1 MLDDKMHIPKEE
13 AKVYPPL
20 PKNIYQVELLDIS
33 LRDAKGKYAKPGDKN
48 FSFQFT
54 LLEGKDKDNDLRGR
68 NVWANFVPT
77 ALYIGKNGKNEL
89 YNIVEAFLGRELTL
103 EEEAKGLSGLF
114 LNTLIGQQ
122 VKVFVDHR
130 FDKVDRTKIYDNI
143 TSYIAATQRLTPLTA
158 EEKEKAKVKAKS
170 EPEPTNEP
178 EPTEEH
184 MAGHVEDQIGSAL
197 DKIPF

>member
-54 LLEGKDKDNDLRGR
+54 LLEGKEKDKDLRGR
-68 NVWANFVPT
+68 NIWANFVPT
-77 ALYIGKNGKNEL
+77 ALYIGKKGKNEL
-89 YNIVEAFLGRELTL
+89 YNIVEAFLGREMTQ
-103 EEEAKGLSGLF
+103 EEEAKGLSGMF
-114 LNTLIGQQ
+114 LNTLIGGQL
-122 VKVFVDHR
+122 KIFVDHIVKD
-130 FDKVDRTKIYDNI
+130 DKTYDRI
-143 TSYIAATQRLTPLTA
+143 TSYINAPQKLTPLTV
-158 EEKEKAKVKAKS
+158 EEKEAAKVKAKS
-170 EPEPTNEP
+170 EPEPTP
-178 EPTEEH
+178 EPTDEH